1 MKTILVADD
10 EASIRIL
17 IRTTLESPECR
28 LLEAAT
34 GAAALSMAGRLRP
47 DLVILDWMMPG
58 ISGLDVL
65 RALRSDPRTAQIPVI
80 MVTAMGQE
88 KHRAAG
94 LSLGAQAYLV
104 KPFSPLELLQLTQQ
118 VLETSVPEESH
129 DDRGAG
135 ERRDIAKTA

>member
-34 GAAALSMAGRLRP
+34 GAAALSMAGRLHP
-47 DLVILDWMMPG
+47 DLIILDWMMPG

-65 RALRSDPRTAQIPVI
+65 RALRADPRTAAIPVI

-88 KHRAAG
+88 QHRAAG
-94 LSLGAQAYLV
+94 LALGAQAYLV

-118 VLETSVPEESH
+118 VLEVPVPEESH
-129 DDRGAG
+129 DDRG
-135 ERRDIAKTA
+135 ERKQRDLGKTA

>member
-10 EASIRIL
+10 ESSIRIL
-17 IRTTLESPECR
+17 IRTTLEEPECR
-28 LLEAAT
+28 ILEAAT
-34 GAAALSMAGRLRP
+34 GAAALAITGRVRP

-65 RALRSDPRTAQIPVI
+65 RALRNDPSTAAIPVI

-88 KHRAAG
+88 KHRAEG
-94 LSLGAQAYLV
+94 LALGAQAYLV

-118 VLETSVPEESH
+118 VLEAAVREESH
-129 DDRGAG
+129 ESSGQR
-135 ERRDIAKTA
+135 ELHDIAKSA

>member
-17 IRTTLESPECR
+17 IHTTLENPECR
-28 LLEAAT
+28 ILEAAT
-34 GAAALSMAGRLRP
+34 GAAALSIAGRLHP
-47 DLVILDWMMPG
+47 NLIILDWMMPG

-65 RALRSDPRTAQIPVI
+65 RALRHDPGTAQIPVI

-88 KHRAAG
+88 RHRAEGMA
-94 LSLGAQAYLV
+94 LGAQAYLV

-118 VLETSVPEESH
+118 VLEGVPEESH
-129 DDRGAG
+129 E
-135 ERRDIAKTA
+135 ERAERARSDLAKTA

>member
-10 EASIRIL
+10 ESSIRIL
-17 IRTTLESPECR
+17 IRTTLEEPECR
-28 LLEAAT
+28 ILEAAT
-34 GAAALSMAGRLRP
+34 GAAALAITGRLRP

-65 RALRSDPRTAQIPVI
+65 RALRNDPSTAAIPVI

-88 KHRAAG
+88 KHRAEG
-94 LSLGAQAYLV
+94 LALGAQAYLV

-118 VLETSVPEESH
+118 VLEAAVREESH
-129 DDRGAG
+129 ESSGQR
-135 ERRDIAKTA
+135 ELHDIAKSA